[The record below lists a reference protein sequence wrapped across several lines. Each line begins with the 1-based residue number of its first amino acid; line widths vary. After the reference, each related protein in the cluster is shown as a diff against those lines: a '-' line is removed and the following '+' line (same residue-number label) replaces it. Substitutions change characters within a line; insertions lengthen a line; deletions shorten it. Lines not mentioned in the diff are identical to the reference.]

1 MKIMRKVICVVLC
14 LVLVFLITAC
24 GTEFSQE
31 ESQTI
36 VFSRRFLGIADA
48 YPEDW
53 MEQINNLG
61 ADQYLE
67 FYINEDGESMTMV
80 ITPQQREFWLSIV
93 EKGLGNLKRGINGVN
108 SAYKIEYSEDYTHM
122 DVYYNLDL
130 SIADAGYYV
139 VKTDVFC
146 IFGQLLNG
154 VQEED
159 WFVSVNIY
167 NSDTGKLV
175 TSGDSETGL
184 YYDTDDWEASQ

>member
-1 MKIMRKVICVVLC
+1 MKMMKRVMCAILC
-14 LVLVFLITAC
+14 LVLVFLMTAC
-24 GTEFSQE
+24 GVEIPQE
-31 ESQTI
+31 ETQSI

-67 FYINEDGESMTMV
+67 FYINEDGESMTMI
-80 ITPQQREFWLSIV
+80 ITPEQREFWLSIV

-108 SAYKIEYSEDYTHM
+108 SAYKIEYSEDYAHM
-122 DVYYNLDL
+122 DVYYNLEL
-130 SIADAGYYV
+130 PATDAIYYV
-139 VKTDVFC
+139 IKTEVFC

-154 VQEED
+154 AEAEG
-159 WFVSVNIY
+159 WFVSCNIY

>member
-1 MKIMRKVICVVLC
+1 MKMMKRVMCAILC
-14 LVLVFLITAC
+14 LVLVFLMTAC
-24 GTEFSQE
+24 GVEIPQE
-31 ESQTI
+31 ETQSI

-67 FYINEDGESMTMV
+67 FYINEDGESMTMI
-80 ITPQQREFWLSIV
+80 ITPEQREFWLSIV

-108 SAYKIEYSEDYTHM
+108 SAYKIEYSEDYAHM
-122 DVYYNLDL
+122 DVYYNLEL
-130 SIADAGYYV
+130 PATDAIYYV
-139 VKTDVFC
+139 IKTEVFC

-154 VQEED
+154 AEAEG
-159 WFVSVNIY
+159 WFVSCNIY

-184 YYDTDDWEASQ
+184 YNDTDDWEASQ